1 MSDESIISVRIEA
14 LAVGGAMIG
23 TVIAGSEGQV
33 GKKAF
38 VPFTVPG
45 ETVTARVLKESASFI
60 EAELVAIQVPVAL
73 RINPPCQYFTDCGGC
88 QLQHIPVPNQREYK
102 QALVET
108 TLRVRGVLPR
118 SGVSLL
124 AAELPAEQYR
134 SRITVHLAPPDLI
147 GFYRK
152 GSGAVV
158 PISTCHIAS
167 ECLNV
172 GLQRLQEL
180 SSTLCSRVPSAI
192 LEESGSEPFVICK
205 LPHTASGSDI
215 KLVKQAVE
223 SLFVWCEIRKGRSVV
238 HRTSLMNSKQ
248 SIAYGHFSQVNRAA
262 NSVLVDNVLDWIP
275 AGGVDDLYA
284 GSGNFSLPLAA
295 RGNTVRAVEMDEELV
310 VYGIDTLRTSATT
323 GTVTFFQSS
332 CERFVR
338 NNTLQE
344 TVLLDPP
351 RAGAKEVVRRINP
364 EDTQTIVYVSCS
376 LATFA
381 RDAAVLKAKG
391 YELLETKLLDMFP
404 HTHHVELIS
413 LFQVQS

>member
-1 MSDESIISVRIEA
+1 MSDESTISVRIEA

-23 TVIAGSEGQV
+23 TVISGSKTQI

-38 VPFTVPG
+38 VPFAVPG
-45 ETVTARVLKESASFI
+45 ETVTARVLKESVSFI
-60 EAELVAIQVPVAL
+60 EAELVTVQEPAAV

-88 QLQHIPVPNQREYK
+88 QLQHVPVTKQREYK

-108 TLRVRGVLPR
+108 TLRVRGVFPV

-124 AAELPAEQYR
+124 ASDLPAERYR

-152 GSGAVV
+152 GSGSVV
-158 PISTCHIAS
+158 PISSCYIAS
-167 ECLNV
+167 DCLNE
-172 GLQRLQEL
+172 GLSRLQKL
-180 SSTLCSRVPSAI
+180 NSTLCSRVPSII
-192 LEESGSEPFVICK
+192 LEESGAEPFIICK
-205 LPHTASGSDI
+205 LPHTASGADI
-215 KLVKQAVE
+215 KLVKKSVE
-223 SLFVWCEIRKGRSVV
+223 GLFTWCEIRKGRSVV
-238 HRTSLMNSKQ
+238 YRTGLISSNQ
-248 SIAYGHFSQVNRAA
+248 SGAVGHFSQVNRAA
-262 NSVLVDNVLDWIP
+262 NTILVDTVLGWIP

-295 RGNTVRAVEMDEELV
+295 RGNTVRAVEMDDELV
-310 VYGIDTLRTSATT
+310 SYGNELLRTSICT
-323 GTVTFFQSS
+323 GSVTFFQSS

-338 NNTLQE
+338 NNLLQE

-364 EDTQTIVYVSCS
+364 EVTQTIVYVSCS

-381 RDAAVLKAKG
+381 RDAAALKTKG